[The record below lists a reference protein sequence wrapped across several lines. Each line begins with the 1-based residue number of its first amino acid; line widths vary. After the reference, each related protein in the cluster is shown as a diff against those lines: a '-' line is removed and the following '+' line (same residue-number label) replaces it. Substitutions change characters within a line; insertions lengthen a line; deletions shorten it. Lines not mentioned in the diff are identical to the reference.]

1 MSMFASKKDLE
12 LAQGNIVSLESDLS
26 ALQHEFAESQSAVV
40 AHAQTIDS
48 LNAIAATMQEE
59 RQTIELQLAEA
70 QTLIAT
76 LNQSLADA
84 EVSAN
89 ARAIEIAAQ
98 AGLAPLEV
106 DPNESEST
114 NTKTRAEFNQ
124 LNAKQKS
131 DFCKNGGKIV

>member
-1 MSMFASKKDLE
+1 MFASKKDLE
-12 LAQGNIVSLESDLS
+12 LAQGNIVSLEADLS
-26 ALQHEFAESQSAVV
+26 ALQHQFAESQSQVV

-48 LNAIAATMQEE
+48 LNAIAATMQQE
-59 RQTIELQLAEA
+59 REAIELQLSEA
-70 QTLIAT
+70 QATIAN
-76 LNQSLADA
+76 LNQSVA
-84 EVSAN
+84 EAEASAN
-89 ARAIEIAAQ
+89 ARAIEISAQ

-106 DPNESEST
+106 DPNESESI

>member
-1 MSMFASKKDLE
+1 MFASKKDLE
-12 LAQGNIVSLESDLS
+12 LAQGNIVSLEADLS
-26 ALQHEFAESQSAVV
+26 ALQHQFAESQSQVV

-48 LNAIAATMQEE
+48 LNAIAATMQQE

-70 QTLIAT
+70 QAT
-76 LNQSLADA
+76 IVNLNQSVA
-84 EVSAN
+84 EAEASAN
-89 ARAIEIAAQ
+89 ARAIEISAQ

-131 DFCKNGGKIV
+131 DFCKNGGKII

>member
-1 MSMFASKKDLE
+1 MFASKKDLE
-12 LAQGNIVSLESDLS
+12 LAQGNIVSLEADLS
-26 ALQHEFAESQSAVV
+26 ALQHQFAESQSQVV

-48 LNAIAATMQEE
+48 LNTVAATMQQE
-59 RQTIELQLAEA
+59 RQAIELQLSEAQATIVNLKQSVAEA
-70 QTLIAT
+70 EA
-76 LNQSLADA
+76 
-84 EVSAN
+84 SAN
-89 ARAIEIAAQ
+89 ARAIEISAQ

-106 DPNESEST
+106 DPNESESS

>member
-1 MSMFASKKDLE
+1 MFASKKDLE
-12 LAQGNIVSLESDLS
+12 LAQGNIVSLEADLS
-26 ALQHEFAESQSAVV
+26 ALQHQFAESQSQVV

-48 LNAIAATMQEE
+48 LNAIAATMQQE
-59 RQTIELQLAEA
+59 RQAIELQLSEA
-70 QTLIAT
+70 QAT
-76 LNQSLADA
+76 IVNLNQSLAEA
-84 EVSAN
+84 EASAN
-89 ARAIEIAAQ
+89 ARAIEISAQ